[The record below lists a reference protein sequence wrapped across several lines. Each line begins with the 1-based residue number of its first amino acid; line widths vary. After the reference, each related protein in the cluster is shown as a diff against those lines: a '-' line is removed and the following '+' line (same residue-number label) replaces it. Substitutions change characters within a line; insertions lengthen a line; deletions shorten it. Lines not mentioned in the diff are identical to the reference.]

1 MEITSRCL
9 NDCLGYCAQ
18 NKTGRQISSPNGEV
32 SYIGYG
38 AVCEE
43 KWQECKDHV
52 KFTDIVK
59 PDAPKMEETEP
70 PKAKKEK
77 KEKVAK

>member
-9 NDCLGYCAQ
+9 NNIFGYCAQ

-38 AVCEE
+38 TACKE

-52 KFTDIVK
+52 KYTDIVK
-59 PDAPKMEETEP
+59 PDVPKMEEPVEP
-70 PKAKKEK
+70 KKK
-77 KEKVAK
+77 KEKVTK